1 MRLRPLEAINLACLG
16 VLIALTLAL
25 FRRLEDPGDSLLLY
39 GLMGLALAVVIG
51 LERRSERLPPALRAL
66 LDFYPAAFIP
76 FIFSSLGPLIP
87 AARGAA
93 RDDLLIAAD
102 RALLGVDVTVWL
114 ERFVHPIA
122 NDFFYAAYATYYFL
136 PLVLG
141 GLLWG
146 RSPAEGQR
154 YIFTLTFCFYISY
167 AGYFTIPALGPR
179 FALADKQTVS
189 LETTPISTSIARSIN
204 ELEHTKLDVFP
215 SGHTMIAAVTLIQAY
230 RRMRRAFWVML
241 PIAICL
247 IIATVYCRYH
257 YVVDLIAGLLLAFLA
272 VPAGEWLYELAAAR
286 LGRAGTSGRRT
297 SAQSPTANS

>member
-1 MRLRPLEAINLACLG
+1 MG
-16 VLIALTLAL
+16 
-25 FRRLEDPGDSLLLY
+25 F
-39 GLMGLALAVVIG
+39 GLALMIG
-51 LERRSERLPPALRAL
+51 LGRRGQRLPPALRVL

-87 AARGAA
+87 AARGPA

-102 RALLGVDVTVWL
+102 RALFGVDVTVWL
-114 ERFVHPIA
+114 ERFVHPLA
-122 NDFFYAAYATYYFL
+122 TDFFFAAYATYYFL

-146 RSPAEGQR
+146 RDPAEGRQ

-179 FALADKQTVS
+179 FALAAEQSVS
-189 LETTPISTSIARSIN
+189 LETTPVSVSIARSIN

-215 SGHTMIAAVTLIQAY
+215 SGHTMIAAAVLIVAF
-230 RRMRRAFWVML
+230 RRMRRVFWVLL
-241 PIAICL
+241 PITACL

-257 YVVDLIAGLLLAFLA
+257 YVVDVLAGLLLALLSVPLGDRLYDRLA
-272 VPAGEWLYELAAAR
+272 SRASEAQPVPDAGAPLLQRER
-286 LGRAGTSGRRT
+286 S
-297 SAQSPTANS
+297 